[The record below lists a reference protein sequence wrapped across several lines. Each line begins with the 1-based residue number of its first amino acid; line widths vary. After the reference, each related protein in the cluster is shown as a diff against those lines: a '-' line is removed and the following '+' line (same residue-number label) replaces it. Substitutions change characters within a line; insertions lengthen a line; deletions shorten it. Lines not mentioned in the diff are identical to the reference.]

1 MTYEAGVA
9 SLKDLLNAKDAKIKE
24 SEVLRI
30 LAELVDECKQIHDK
44 GIVLGEFKI
53 DDIWLGGEAKN

>member
-30 LAELVDECKQIHDK
+30 LAELVDECK
-44 GIVLGEFKI
+44 
-53 DDIWLGGEAKN
+53 